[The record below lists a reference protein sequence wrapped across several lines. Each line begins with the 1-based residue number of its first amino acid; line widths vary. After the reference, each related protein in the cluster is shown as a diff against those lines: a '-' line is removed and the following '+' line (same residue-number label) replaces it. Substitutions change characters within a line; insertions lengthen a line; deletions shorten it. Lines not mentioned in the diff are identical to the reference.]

1 MIVVTGGTGLLGS
14 HLLYFLTKNN
24 GESNI
29 RASFRSQ
36 KRIDQVRKLFLI
48 LGGESAIVDFD
59 RIEWRQADLCNPH
72 DVGTLL
78 ENCSQVYHCAALV
91 SFFSSDFSRLLKQ
104 NKEVTALLVNT
115 CLEIPNIRLC
125 YVSSTAA
132 LGFSKNDLTT
142 ENSKWELTKGTSA
155 YSISKHLA
163 EKEVWRGIE
172 EGLDAVII
180 NPCVILGAGN
190 WNDSS
195 LSILKT
201 ASKGIS
207 FYTPGSNAIVDA
219 RDVAQ
224 CMILLMN
231 SQIKKERFLCT
242 GENISFL
249 ELFNKLTKYMGTKSP
264 RYKVAYNLAL
274 FVALFN
280 EWFQLFSNN
289 KKGLSRDT
297 VKSSF
302 KTITYSKEK
311 LKSAFNHTFFSLDET
326 IDFSIKNKIS

>member
-24 GESNI
+24 HESVI
-29 RASFRSQ
+29 RASFRSEY
-36 KRIDQVRKLFLI
+36 RIDQVRKLFLI
-48 LGGESAIVDFD
+48 LGGESALVEFE
-59 RIEWRQADLCNPH
+59 RIEWRQADLCNPY
-72 DVGTLL
+72 DVVKFL
-78 ENCSQVYHCAALV
+78 ENSSQVYHCAALV

-104 NKEVTALLVNT
+104 NKEVTALLVNA
-115 CLEIPNIRLC
+115 CLDIPNIRLC

-132 LGFSKNDLTT
+132 VGLSKNELTD
-142 ENSKWELTKGTSA
+142 ENCKWEFTKGTSA

-231 SQIKKERFLCT
+231 SQIKKERFLCI

-249 ELFNKLTKYMGTKSP
+249 ELLKRLTKHMGTKSP

-274 FVALFN
+274 FVALLN
-280 EWFQLFSNN
+280 EWFQVFSTT
-289 KKGLSRDT
+289 KKGLSKDT

-302 KTITYSKEK
+302 KSISYSRVK
-311 LKSAFNHTFFSLDET
+311 LKSAVNHTFYSIDET
-326 IDFSIKNKIS
+326 IDFSIKNKMS

>member
-14 HLLYFLTKNN
+14 HLLYFLTKNEQ
-24 GESNI
+24 ESSI
-29 RASFRSQ
+29 RASFRSE
-36 KRIDQVRKLFLI
+36 KRKDQVKSLFFL
-48 LGGESAIVDFD
+48 LGGESALASFEK
-59 RIEWRQADLCNPH
+59 IEWFKAELTNPL
-72 DVGTLL
+72 DVKLL
-78 ENCSQVYHCAALV
+78 LQNCTMVYHCAALV
-91 SFFSSDFSRLLKQ
+91 SFFSSDFSKMLKQ

-115 CLEIPNIRLC
+115 CLENPSIRMC

-132 LGFSKNDLTT
+132 VGSSIDNLTD

-172 EGLDAVII
+172 EGLNAVII

-190 WNDSS
+190 WEDSS

-201 ASKGIS
+201 GAKGIS
-207 FYTPGSNAIVDA
+207 FYTPGANAIVDA

-231 SQIKKERFLCT
+231 SQIKNQRFLCT
-242 GENISFL
+242 GENIHFL
-249 ELFNKLTKYMGTKSP
+249 DLFTQITKRMGTKSP
-264 RYKVAYNLAL
+264 RYKVPHNLAL
-274 FVALFN
+274 CVAYLN
-280 EWFQLFSNN
+280 EWLQIFSEN

-302 KTITYSKEK
+302 KIISYNSQK
-311 LKSAFNHTFFSLDET
+311 LKSLIDYKFYSLEET
-326 IDFSIKNKIS
+326 IDFSIKNKIL